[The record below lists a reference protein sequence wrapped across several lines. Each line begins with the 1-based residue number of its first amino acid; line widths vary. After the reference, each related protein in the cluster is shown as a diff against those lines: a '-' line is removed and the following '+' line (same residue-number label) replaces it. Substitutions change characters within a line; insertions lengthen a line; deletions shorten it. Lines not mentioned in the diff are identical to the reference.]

1 MLRVVAQTFNS
12 STQRHRGTER
22 QRHLCE
28 FLVYI
33 VSLRPASQVTPT
45 SQKEKDF
52 TFMCVYTHACRFL
65 LVYVC
70 ACTCTLIGQNG
81 VSDPLELEL

>member
-1 MLRVVAQTFNS
+1 MVAHAFNPKTKRQTQGAFCVFMGS
-12 STQRHRGTER
+12 
-22 QRHLCE
+22 
-28 FLVYI
+28 LVYI